1 MENLLTENQI
11 DIRDLVRDYAI
22 KELRPTAEE
31 RDKTAEFPSDVWAD
45 LVDMGLTGI
54 GVAEEYGGAGM
65 GQLEKIVAVEELA
78 KVDGAVG
85 GIYSIS
91 SILQHALQ
99 KFGTD
104 AQKDKYLENITSG
117 GKLGAFALTE
127 AGAGSD
133 AGATKTTAVFGGGT
147 NEYVLNGSKTF
158 ITSGQV
164 AEYVLVFALTDP
176 KAKARGLS
184 AIIVEK
190 GTPGFTYGKVEDKM
204 GIRASETV
212 ELVFQ
217 DCRVPKENLLGE
229 ENKGLSIA
237 LSLIDT
243 ARIGV
248 SAQAVG
254 IAQGALDLSIKYA
267 KEREQFGRPIAD
279 LQGIQWYLATMET
292 KIQAARALTT
302 IAAQLADKGIRH
314 SKEAAM
320 AKLFAS
326 QTAREVTNLALQ
338 IHGGYGYMKDFPLE
352 RMYRDA
358 KITEIYE
365 GTSEVQKLVI
375 ARSILK

>member
-1 MENLLTENQI
+1 MEKLLTENQI
-11 DIRDLVRDYAI
+11 DIRDLVKEYAVN
-22 KELRPTAEE
+22 ELKPTAEE
-31 RDKTAEFPSDVWAD
+31 RDKTAEFPSEVWAD
-45 LVDMGLTGI
+45 FVDMGLTGI
-54 GVAEEYGGAGM
+54 GVDEEYGGTGM

-78 KVDGAVG
+78 KVDAAVG

-91 SILQHALQ
+91 SILQEALQ
-99 KFGTD
+99 KYGTSE
-104 AQKDKYLENITSG
+104 QKDKYLENITSG

-133 AGATKTTAVFGGGT
+133 AGATKTTAVLDEST
-147 NEYVLNGSKTF
+147 NEYILNGSKTF
-158 ITSGQV
+158 ITSGKV

-176 KAKARGLS
+176 AAKARGLS

-292 KIQAARALTT
+292 KIQAARALTFH
-302 IAAQLADKGIRH
+302 AAKLADKGMRH
-314 SKEAAM
+314 TKEAAM
-320 AKLFAS
+320 AKLIS
-326 QTAREVTNLALQ
+326 SETAREVTNLALQ

-375 ARSILK
+375 ARSLLR

>member
-1 MENLLTENQI
+1 MEQILTENQI
-11 DIRDLVRDYAI
+11 EIRDLVREYAQN
-22 KELRPTAEE
+22 ELTSTAQD
-31 RDKTAEFPSDVWAD
+31 RDISGEFPKDVMND
-45 LVDMGLTGI
+45 LTEMGLTGI
-54 GVAEEYGGAGM
+54 GVDEKYGGIGM
-65 GQLEKIVAVEELA
+65 GQLEKIVAVEELS
-78 KVDGAVG
+78 KIDGAVG

-91 SILQHALQ
+91 TILQHALK
-99 KFGTD
+99 KFGSEE
-104 AQKDKYLENITSG
+104 QKDKYLEEITCG
-117 GKLGAFALTE
+117 GKMGAFALTE

-133 AGATKTTAVFGGGT
+133 AGATKTTAILDKET
-147 NEYVLNGSKTF
+147 NEYIINGTKTF
-158 ITSGQV
+158 ITSGKQ
-164 AEYVLVFALTDP
+164 AEYVLVFALTNP
-176 KAKARGLS
+176 EAKAKGLS

-217 DCRVPKENLLGE
+217 DCRVSADNLLGD

-237 LSLIDT
+237 LTLIDT

-248 SAQAVG
+248 SAQAIG

-267 KEREQFGRPIAD
+267 KERKQFGKPIAE

-292 KIQAARALTT
+292 KIQAARALTFY
-302 IAAQLADKGIRH
+302 AAKLADKGLRH
-314 SKEAAM
+314 TKEAAM
-320 AKLFAS
+320 AKLNAS

-375 ARSILK
+375 SRSLLK